1 MKKKQTEA
9 DLEIIRLRNREIAR
23 FNRNCFDR
31 LGDDI
36 GQEIIKRLEARTDPR
51 SMLKKD
57 LEGRID
63 PLMMAAKC
71 GAFEVISYLKQCI
84 DFGSRNE

>member
-1 MKKKQTEA
+1 MKTETQKLTKK
-9 DLEIIRLRNREIAR
+9 DIAR

-31 LGDDI
+31 LGDEE
-36 GQEIIKRLEARTDPR
+36 GQEIIKRLEARMDPR

-57 LEGRID
+57 SEGRID

>member
-1 MKKKQTEA
+1 MKKKPTEA
-9 DLEIIRLRNREIAR
+9 DKLREQDIAR

-31 LGDDI
+31 LGDEE
-36 GQEIIKRLEARTDPR
+36 GQEIIKRLEARMDPR

-57 LEGRID
+57 SEGRID

>member
-1 MKKKQTEA
+1 MKKESEQSK
-9 DLEIIRLRNREIAR
+9 LRAQDIAR

-36 GQEIIKRLEARTDPR
+36 GQEIIDKLEARIDPR
-51 SMLKKD
+51 SMLRKD
-57 LEGRID
+57 KGGRID
-63 PLMMAAKC
+63 PLQMAARC
-71 GAFEVISYLKQCI
+71 GAFEAVSFLKQCI

>member
-1 MKKKQTEA
+1 MKTANQVLTKE
-9 DLEIIRLRNREIAR
+9 DIRR

-31 LGDDI
+31 LGDTE
-36 GQEIIKRLEARTDPR
+36 GEEIIHRLEARMDPR

-57 LEGRID
+57 KEGRID

-71 GAFEVISYLKQCI
+71 GAYEVISYLKQCI